1 MSDQNCITCY
11 WGNRDEIDDEM
22 YSIIK
27 QLGLRFRGNGK
38 LDLFLK
44 LLKRKVFQAF
54 QTMVKSKC

>member
-27 QLGLRFRGNGK
+27 QLGLRFRGNGNWI
-38 LDLFLK
+38 LF
-44 LLKRKVFQAF
+44 
-54 QTMVKSKC
+54 